1 MRETKDQ
8 TIARLET
15 VISEQKK
22 ELTEVKK
29 DRKRLNYTVERLVKE
44 KERLSLRPPK
54 EDTKMIKGLEKQ
66 IEELKVAVEE
76 KERAAETLKNSQNS
90 CWTEIKRL
98 RRELKN
104 KIVISENIAINKV
117 VEELCNI
124 TNGHHFNRE
133 QLDRFNNGDR
143 YFDYSFK
150 DYPDTHIQNAIFST
164 KNLIIQIHPHNGR
177 ELVMLDRVYLE
188 KAIGNRMEYLK
199 AMNDLEQFKKSN
211 PSNEE
216 LVEWTYQKGMELL
229 PIYEDKIF

>member
-44 KERLSLRPPK
+44 KERLSLQSPK

-76 KERAAETLKNSQNS
+76 KEKAAETLKNSQNNY
-90 CWTEIKRL
+90 CAEIKRL
-98 RRELKN
+98 RRELKTQ
-104 KIVISENIAINKV
+104 IVISENIAINKV

-124 TNGHHFNRE
+124 TNGHHLNRE
-133 QLDRFNNGDR
+133 QLERFNNEDR
-143 YFDYSFK
+143 YFDYSFECS
-150 DYPDTHIQNAIFST
+150 PSAHILNAIFST
-164 KNLIIQIHPHNGR
+164 KDLIIQIHPHNGR

-188 KAIGNRMEYLK
+188 KVIGNRLEYLE

-211 PSNEE
+211 PSNDE
-216 LVEWTYQKGMELL
+216 LVEWTYKKGMELL